1 MEVPSSNQTAKR
13 AGTQAVVLDG
23 DLWCNYVMTSTRSKG
38 QKRPRTSTRR
48 SVALNKELDS
58 RIKALARQQNRSAN
72 QIIENLIAAGL
83 EAKEAE
89 KRHFFE
95 VAERMRSTTDP
106 AVVKEAK
113 EELARMIFGN

>member
-1 MEVPSSNQTAKR
+1 MEAPSSNQTAE
-13 AGTQAVVLDG
+13 ACVEHALVLDG
-23 DLWCNYVMTSTRSKG
+23 DLWCNNVMAVTRSKG
-38 QKRPRTSTRR
+38 HKRQRTSTRR
-48 SVALNKELDS
+48 SVAINKELDS

-95 VAERMRSTTDP
+95 VAERMRSATDP

>member
-1 MEVPSSNQTAKR
+1 MVTH
-13 AGTQAVVLDG
+13 
-23 DLWCNYVMTSTRSKG
+23 SKG
-38 QKRPRTSTRR
+38 HKHQRTSTRR
-48 SVALNKELDS
+48 SVAIKKELDS

-89 KRHFFE
+89 ERHFFE
-95 VAERMRSTTDP
+95 VAERMRSATDP

-113 EELARMIFGN
+113 EELARMIFGS